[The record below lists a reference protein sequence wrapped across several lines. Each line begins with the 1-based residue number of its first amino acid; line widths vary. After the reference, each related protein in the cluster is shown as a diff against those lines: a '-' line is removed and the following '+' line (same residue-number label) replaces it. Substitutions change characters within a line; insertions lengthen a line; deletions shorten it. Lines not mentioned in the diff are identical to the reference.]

1 MKSLTSEVV
10 SKIVQFIN
18 ERSAE
23 RSKVTHKRD
32 ENDNVVIT
40 ITTELQPYYHSPKGN
55 KVATNN
61 GYKLTKA
68 TFDSITGKMLVFD
81 SAINVGYGFEEVE
94 FNGAYDLMPTYV
106 NRVDAET
113 VQAW

>member
-10 SKIVQFIN
+10 LKIVQFVN

-23 RSKVTHKRD
+23 RTKFTHKRD
-32 ENDNVVIT
+32 ENDNVVVSL
-40 ITTELQPYYHSPKGN
+40 TTELQPYYHSPKGN

-61 GYKLTKA
+61 GYKVTKA
-68 TFDSITGKMLVFD
+68 TFDSVTGEMLEFD
-81 SAINVGYGFEEVE
+81 SAINVGYGFEAIE
-94 FNGAYDLMPTYV
+94 FNGAYDLMPTYT

-113 VQAW
+113 VLPW